1 MAERGIIIN
10 QTRKFSCTRSTIK
23 VCGMYQLVG
32 ICIGVR
38 YNNNNVNNIILTQQ
52 PYYNICKYATRKG
65 DKKTVGISSHY
76 QWLNVLKSFSVG
88 RWRRGEQII
97 RRHVVV
103 IVSYTQLSGWMKTIS
118 YNTRGVP
125 SIHKRNLIVSIPFYS
140 RHKCT
145 YLPAVI
151 KYSRKSV
158 FFFFYV

>member
-1 MAERGIIIN
+1 M
-10 QTRKFSCTRSTIK
+10 
-23 VCGMYQLVG
+23 
-32 ICIGVR
+32 
-38 YNNNNVNNIILTQQ
+38 
-52 PYYNICKYATRKG
+52 
-65 DKKTVGISSHY
+65 
-76 QWLNVLKSFSVG
+76 G

-125 SIHKRNLIVSIPFYS
+125 SIHKKNLIVSIPFYS

-158 FFFFYV
+158 FFFFLRVTNQSQAAYAVGCAKYYTYRGVGIIYRRTCIIIYGSGNNSIIWYIMRSSSRENQKTDQKNRSTVTRIVRHVFSDIS